1 MGHGRMVRI
10 CGTTSVERQH
20 THMSFSRAVRRTKSR
35 NMGVVYT
42 NSSLLQSSKLIFQAS
57 KNHTNFYVDTRNQ
70 EQPILLGIG
79 RKAFVGLK

>member
-1 MGHGRMVRI
+1 MDAWWGYMAQRLYRGNTHTRAFHGQSGEQNDV
-10 CGTTSVERQH
+10 H
-20 THMSFSRAVRRTKSR
+20 KLF
-35 NMGVVYT
+35 
-42 NSSLLQSSKLIFQAS
+42 SLLQSSKLIFQAS